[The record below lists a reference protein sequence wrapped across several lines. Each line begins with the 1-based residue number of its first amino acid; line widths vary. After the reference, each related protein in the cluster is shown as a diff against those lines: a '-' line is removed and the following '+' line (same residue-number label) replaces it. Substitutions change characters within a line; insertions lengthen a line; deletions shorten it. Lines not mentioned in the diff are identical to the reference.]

1 MPYYVSWT
9 QYFVHDKSSAISQFI
24 NGNSRDLQKLSRH
37 LSGIVTSVYKHGQ
50 GGWFTPPSFSG
61 PSGVFPAIFVSYS
74 NDLPSEVLSSTLSI
88 SFLY

>member
-1 MPYYVSWT
+1 M
-9 QYFVHDKSSAISQFI
+9 
-24 NGNSRDLQKLSRH
+24 
-37 LSGIVTSVYKHGQ
+37 TSVYKHGQ